1 MIFVEQHDMGPV
13 RRHPTDLIHPL
24 NYLDFKLR
32 TDKSPAAGA
41 GPSSSH
47 RGSEKHLWTQ
57 AKDGQ
62 RTASAT
68 APRPS
73 MGPHM
78 QEGPRPRSP
87 SPRGETTSTRC
98 LVGLRFQGKQA
109 ELPARKGGSPL
120 PSPETGQQPRP
131 PGRAGVLPSCS
142 SGGCRERGAPL
153 PQPSPSPTACRW
165 ACQLLSKRQ
174 SSVTRGQAFLSFWN
188 NFQTLNSMAYI
199 KKKDQSSKS
208 HCAGT
213 KTWRPLRPPCSP
225 APVLG
230 FLPARLC
237 CPRTPAPARCPAQP
251 PAGLQKGR

>member
-1 MIFVEQHDMGPV
+1 MTWISSCELIRARRQGLAHHLPTEAQRSTCGPKPRMGNGRLQP
-13 RRHPTDLIHPL
+13 PP
-24 NYLDFKLR
+24 
-32 TDKSPAAGA
+32 P
-41 GPSSSH
+41 
-47 RGSEKHLWTQ
+47 
-57 AKDGQ
+57 
-62 RTASAT
+62 
-68 APRPS
+68 PS

-78 QEGPRPRSP
+78 QEGPRPRPP

-98 LVGLRFQGKQA
+98 LVGLGFQGKQA

-131 PGRAGVLPSCS
+131 PGGAGVLPSCS

-225 APVLG
+225 VPVLG
-230 FLPARLC
+230 LLPARLR

-251 PAGLQKGR
+251 PGGLQKGHGAGGPLGNVLPQS